1 MGLPGQETN
10 VTISLA
16 VWIHY
21 MNVTDRQTDRQ
32 TDRER
37 DRQTDRHTDR
47 QTQTDRETDRQ
58 MDRQTDRQTDT
69 GRQQRPHLSTK
80 LGLHQIPV

>member
-21 MNVTDRQTDRQ
+21 MNVTDRQTDRH
-32 TDRER
+32 R
-37 DRQTDRHTDR
+37 
-47 QTQTDRETDRQ
+47 QTDRETERQ
-58 MDRQTDRQTDT
+58 MDRQTDRQTPADSKDHT
-69 GRQQRPHLSTK
+69 
-80 LGLHQIPV
+80 